1 MRRAREW
8 ARSGRSRLT
17 AAALILYNP
26 LPLAALAL
34 AVLGAGACAGV
45 GRQLAGTLRTAMIVG
60 IPIVAINVLASRE
73 GLTVFARLGDLG
85 PFGQGDLTVEAV
97 VYGAV
102 IALKVTLLMLITTLA
117 SLAVD
122 PDELLRGFRRFSF
135 RSALTAS
142 LATRMIPV
150 LGADAQRLAE
160 AQRTRPEDPARGV
173 RGRVALLSAI
183 VGGSLERAME
193 VAATLELR
201 GFAVAAEGRS
211 RPGRLRLP
219 ESRAGNGSTWTE
231 STPAWTPRGATEPT
245 WIGKTRGA
253 AMVAARLRVS
263 LFGTGSAGAGRG
275 GKIER
280 CGLVRS
286 VPAGEDAD
294 RRGHVRAVRRAR
306 RGNPAAVRR
315 SQGHRPMI
323 LAFDHVSY
331 RYPGAETPAL
341 DDVSFELQAGEFCL
355 LAGLSGHGKT
365 TLLHAACGLVPHF
378 HGGTFAGTVSWPAST
393 RASTAPRTSAA
404 TRACCSRTPR
414 RSS

>member
-1 MRRAREW
+1 MRNTRLLFYRRLASPLHATRAGVGAAW
-8 ARSGRSRLT
+8 ALALT

-45 GRQLAGTLRTAMIVG
+45 GRQLAGTLRTALIVG
-60 IPIVAINVLASRE
+60 LPIVAINVLASRE

-117 SLAVD
+117 SLAVE
-122 PDELLRGFRRFSF
+122 PDELLRGFRRLSF

-160 AQRTRPEDPARGV
+160 AQKTRLDDPSRGV

-211 RPGRLRLP
+211 RSGRLRLREP
-219 ESRAGNGSTWTE
+219 RPRGSGMHMPGSRAGGPHPHGSAVRVGRPW
-231 STPAWTPRGATEPT
+231 SRHDLAFLCSALAVLALSLVGRLS
-245 WIGKTRGA
+245 GA
-253 AMVAARLRVS
+253 ASFEAYPLVKMQLDAGTFALCAALVAAV
-263 LFGTGSAGAGRG
+263 
-275 GKIER
+275 
-280 CGLVRS
+280 LVPF
-286 VPAGEDAD
+286 VD
-294 RRGHVRAVRRAR
+294 RRGIDR
-306 RGNPAAVRR
+306 
-315 SQGHRPMI
+315 
-323 LAFDHVSY
+323 
-331 RYPGAETPAL
+331 
-341 DDVSFELQAGEFCL
+341 
-355 LAGLSGHGKT
+355 
-365 TLLHAACGLVPHF
+365 
-378 HGGTFAGTVSWPAST
+378 
-393 RASTAPRTSAA
+393 
-404 TRACCSRTPR
+404 
-414 RSS
+414 